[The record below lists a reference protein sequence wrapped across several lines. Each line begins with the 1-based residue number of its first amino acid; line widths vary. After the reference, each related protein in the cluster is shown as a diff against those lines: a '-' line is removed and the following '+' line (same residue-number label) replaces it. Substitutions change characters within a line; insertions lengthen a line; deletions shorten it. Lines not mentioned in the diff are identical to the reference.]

1 MCGERETPHH
11 HPVEP
16 EVTAPRRLGSRLDPA
31 LAKLAH
37 RRMMLGL
44 QPPRPAA
51 VRPSMH
57 TLEPRFLMAGDV
69 VYALNAGGVDFT
81 DVNGIAWVNDTAFT
95 NQDAANSS
103 TASTSSLIDRN
114 HPSVPLGTDLQL
126 LQSERYDA
134 ATGEP
139 MAYRLAVDNG
149 SYQVDLYFADTF
161 SGTQGIGDRVFDIQL
176 EGVTVADDFDV
187 VAAAGGGYRAYVETF
202 TVAVSDGVLDLE
214 FFHEIENP
222 AIKGVL
228 VRTVD
233 VDPPDPVAPV
243 VDLNGPAVGSDH
255 AATFTPGQGPVPVTT
270 SDALLSDADSTELAS
285 LTVSLDATPD
295 GADESLSAD
304 TTGTGLTAAYLDGTL
319 TITGVGTVAE
329 YQDVLRS
336 VAYDNTATDPD
347 PADRTITVVAND
359 GALDSTPVTSTIAI
373 NLTPPDPIAPVLD
386 LNGPDLGTENAT
398 FGVACEGPFFIA
410 PQGTLTDN
418 DSATLASLTA
428 TIDTTFDGDAES
440 LDADVSG
447 TGITKS
453 YSNGM
458 LSLSGVASVADYQA
472 VLRSITYDNVAEPVD
487 TNIRFITVV
496 ANDGVLDSNPNLAL
510 VGLTNPEPDP
520 DPVAPVLDLNGLDAG
535 VNTTATFVV
544 GEGPVSIVPP
554 EALLTDG
561 DSATLQS
568 ITVKIDPV
576 PADAQ
581 QTLAADT
588 TGTPITA
595 TYSSGKLTLTGT
607 ATVAEYQSVL
617 RTITYDNASSDPDLT
632 PRVVTFVASDGVLSS
647 IGASAIVQ
655 IQNPVV
661 EAGSVVYALNAGG
674 NSFTDANG

>member
-1 MCGERETPHH
+1 M
-11 HPVEP
+11 
-16 EVTAPRRLGSRLDPA
+16 
-31 LAKLAH
+31 AKLAR

-44 QPPRPAA
+44 QPPRPAT

-126 LQSERYDA
+126 LQTERYDA

-161 SGTQGIGDRVFDIQL
+161 SGTQGVGDRVFDIQL

-202 TVAVSDGVLDLE
+202 TVAVSDGILDLE

-233 VDPPDPVAPV
+233 IDPPEPVAPV
-243 VDLNGPAVGSDH
+243 VDLNGPAVGNDH

-295 GADESLSAD
+295 GIDESLSAD
-304 TTGTGLTAAYLDGTL
+304 TTGTGLTAAYLNGTL

-329 YQDVLRS
+329 YQNVLRS

-347 PADRTITVVAND
+347 AADRTITVVASD

-386 LNGPDLGTENAT
+386 LNGSAAGTGSTAT
-398 FGVACEGPFFIA
+398 FVPGEGPVAIA
-410 PQGTLTDN
+410 DLSATLTDA
-418 DSATLASLTA
+418 DSTTIQSLVVTLTNRPDGAAETLTA
-428 TIDTTFDGDAES
+428 DIANFPALAQSFVDGVLTI
-440 LDADVSG
+440 SG
-447 TGITKS
+447 E
-453 YSNGM
+453 
-458 LSLSGVASVADYQA
+458 APVADYA
-472 VLRSITYDNVAEPVD
+472 DVLNLIGYSNTAADPDPTDRT
-487 TNIRFITVV
+487 ITVV
-496 ANDGVLDSNPNLAL
+496 ANDGTLDSAAATSTVTIQTAP
-510 VGLTNPEPDP
+510 P
-520 DPVAPVLDLNGLDAG
+520 DPVAPVLDLNGLNAG

-581 QTLAADT
+581 QSLAADT

-674 NSFTDANG
+674 